1 MFKIKYLFI
10 ILYII
15 LMLVFLLKT
24 IQIMG
29 IDFYENI
36 TLKSFQN
43 KIFELTENDF
53 KKLLIYMLFFAFIW
67 TLMLGFIS
75 PILLMAGYLISPI
88 YGALVVSLANAISG
102 TILIYFIRKFY
113 QRDVEKYFNNKIL
126 KVIKFINKDKNY
138 YFLIFRI
145 AGGFGVPSQLQ
156 NLLPSLTEISLKNY
170 LIISFFGCLP
180 IFYVTTSIGYSI
192 RFISDISNINTSIFS
207 NPKTIIFITFLI
219 LVIWVGKKMKSKL
232 SN

>member
-15 LMLVFLLKT
+15 LISVFLLKT

>member
-15 LMLVFLLKT
+15 LISVFLLKT

-43 KIFELTENDF
+43 KILEFTENDF
-53 KKLLIYMLFFAFIW
+53 KKLLIYMLFFAFVW

-75 PILLMAGYLISPI
+75 PILLIAGYLVSPI
-88 YGALVVSLANAISG
+88 YGAIVVSLANAISG

-113 QRDVEKYFNNKIL
+113 QSDIEKYFNNKIL

-192 RFISDISNINTSIFS
+192 RYISDISNINTSIFT
-207 NPKTIIFITFLI
+207 NPKTIIFIMFLI
-219 LVIWVGKKMKSKL
+219 LVIWVGKKMKSKF

>member
-15 LMLVFLLKT
+15 LILVFLLKT

>member
-1 MFKIKYLFI
+1 
-10 ILYII
+10 
-15 LMLVFLLKT
+15 MLVFLLKT

>member
-1 MFKIKYLFI
+1 MI
-10 ILYII
+10 
-15 LMLVFLLKT
+15 
-24 IQIMG
+24 
-29 IDFYENI
+29 
-36 TLKSFQN
+36 
-43 KIFELTENDF
+43 
-53 KKLLIYMLFFAFIW
+53 
-67 TLMLGFIS
+67 
-75 PILLMAGYLISPI
+75 
-88 YGALVVSLANAISG
+88 
-102 TILIYFIRKFY
+102 
-113 QRDVEKYFNNKIL
+113 
-126 KVIKFINKDKNY
+126 KNY